1 MNTIRIEGTDLASRA
16 HASRLRNELIHALNS
31 NLDKSAPIVL
41 DFSGVESISDSF
53 ADELFGVLSASLGIE
68 EFFNK
73 IKVIRIKTH
82 LRKVIAI
89 NVNIRSGHQIAA

>member
-16 HASRLRNELIHALNS
+16 QASQLRNELIHSLNRGSPITLDLS
-31 NLDKSAPIVL
+31 N
-41 DFSGVESISDSF
+41 VESISDSF

-73 IKVIRIKTH
+73 IKVIGVKKH
-82 LRKVIAI
+82 LGRVIAV